1 MGKLHAIPCLDVTEA
16 RRTLGVRLAPD
27 GNSMAEF
34 QYLRTMATEW
44 KQKMEKA
51 RLTHMDAL
59 FSLHSSILRK
69 MAYPLAV
76 TTFTEQQCAELMKP
90 ILGIGL
96 PKIGCIRSMPRAII
110 HGPLEMAG
118 LNIPNL
124 YMEQA
129 ITQIVMLL
137 RHGRCL
143 SEQTGI
149 LLRAL
154 TKAMQFETGLA
165 IEPLQTPGI
174 FEPLITNT
182 WLKCLWLDC
191 LHYQI
196 VIQTDLSLAQ
206 PHWVHDIELMCIFAQ
221 HGY

>member
-1 MGKLHAIPCLDVTEA
+1 
-16 RRTLGVRLAPD
+16 
-27 GNSMAEF
+27 
-34 QYLRTMATEW
+34 
-44 KQKMEKA
+44 
-51 RLTHMDAL
+51 
-59 FSLHSSILRK
+59 
-69 MAYPLAV
+69 
-76 TTFTEQQCAELMKP
+76 
-90 ILGIGL
+90 
-96 PKIGCIRSMPRAII
+96 MPRAIV
-110 HGPLEMAG
+110 HGPLKMAG

-137 RHGRCL
+137 CHGQCL

-149 LLRAL
+149 LLWAL
-154 TKAMQFETGLA
+154 TKAMQLEMGLA
-165 IEPLQTPGI
+165 IEPLQTLGI

-196 VIQTDLSLAQ
+196 VIQTDLPLAQ
-206 PHWVHDIELMCIFAQ
+206 SHRVHDIELMRTFAQ